1 MCVTSALRYTLPYS
15 LTHSL
20 THSPTYSLAYLLT
33 QVDVDNCLLY
43 IFQEL
48 VPGGSIAQLLKKFG
62 PFEPSIVKQYTR
74 QILFG
79 LEFLHSEGII
89 HRDIKGGNVLVDINT
104 GVAKLAD
111 FGASTTL
118 QLGETQETLSIKG
131 TSSLTHLLTHSYSLT
146 HLLTHSLLLTHSPTY
161 SLTHLL
167 THSLG
172 TPFFMAPEVLAH
184 TRYGRK
190 GDIWAVGC
198 TMIQML
204 TGEPPWKDRNIKTL
218 IQLHVLL
225 STWTEST
232 PPISC
237 KNELSSECRECLE
250 MCFKKV
256 RTLLTHS
263 PFSLT
268 RSLTHSTYLLTHS
281 LTLLTHSLTLLTHS
295 LIHSSQ

>member
-1 MCVTSALRYTLPYS
+1 M
-15 LTHSL
+15 
-20 THSPTYSLAYLLT
+20 
-33 QVDVDNCLLY
+33 DVDNCLLY

-62 PFEPSIVKQYTR
+62 PFESSIVKQYTQ

-79 LEFLHSEGII
+79 LEFLHGQGII

-131 TSSLTHLLTHSYSLT
+131 
-146 HLLTHSLLLTHSPTY
+146 LLTHSLTDTHARTQLLTHLPP
-161 SLTHLL
+161 HPL
-167 THSLG
+167 THSLTHSLSYLLTRLKG

-232 PPISC
+232 PPIAC
-237 KNELSSECRECLE
+237 KNELSAECRECLE
-250 MCFKKV
+250 MCFRKV
-256 RTLLTHS
+256 FNS
-263 PFSLT
+263 
-268 RSLTHSTYLLTHS
+268 LTHS
-281 LTLLTHSLTLLTHS
+281 LTHLLTYLFLQG
-295 LIHSSQ
+295 I